1 MVVKAISTPV
11 SDNLRR
17 NRQTKNQQ
25 QNNNKSNNVNYAP
38 SFKGSNPIVMLMDA
52 IDRGGFAASFI
63 AQDGI
68 GMVAPRIKE
77 GLNRGRK
84 EDENGKKHGPLNW
97 EFARKE
103 GVREILS
110 GPSAFIIPAIM
121 LHFITKHSGS
131 ANNVSI
137 DTIKGLGQIFETYA
151 TENRNTLSDIAK
163 TKKEFYEN
171 VFKNVLNETLGT
183 ENGTKPI
190 ANLDI
195 NKTAAEF
202 TNRVI
207 EIENAKSKGF
217 IKNLLDIKVD
227 GSAEDL
233 TKNLADDFMMLKKEN
248 LSPSVNEMA
257 AHLKVEGRKEPVTE
271 GFNKLLSSMKNYS
284 NDAIESVTKQLEKDG
299 TTDVSE
305 FLKTHTSRRIGS
317 RFTTIMS
324 MFLAVV
330 GFYTVIPKL
339 YNLGLKG
346 NPALNHAEESTDVP
360 ENKLTTEKEEN
371 KPDAKKANGKDIPF
385 QGAGI
390 QKVMAKTGDT
400 VMSTSWLKKLADKF
414 DFDGPSMSVTAMLTL
429 LFGFCL
435 PPRYINGQDK
445 YDKKEILV
453 RDISSFAAILFG
465 AKALSRACS
474 QTFSKLSGLALNTKP
489 ADHANSLLHKVKNYF
504 TAGSGIHVLTS
515 AEITSKYSN
524 IDKYKGGIN
533 GFFDFVE
540 GNGGNIKK
548 MLGLDKNVKA
558 NAEAILGKPLKN
570 ATIQEIKDAF
580 KNIAPDNKSLQ
591 NIYKEF
597 KNVKG
602 NKYINYAKTMNS
614 TFGALSTLALVPM
627 FMIWLARYCD
637 RMTKN
642 DRAKEKAAMTEQTQS
657 ATPQIQQP
665 QQVKETESTPAP
677 NSQTAQPATIKNQP
691 IQKQSMAGFLKK

>member
-25 QNNNKSNNVNYAP
+25 QNNKSNNVNYAP

-97 EFARKE
+97 DFARKE

-151 TENRNTLSDIAK
+151 TENRNTLSDVAK

-171 VFKNVLNETLGT
+171 VFKNVLNETLDT

-257 AHLKVEGRKEPVTE
+257 AHLKIEGRKEPVTE

-360 ENKLTTEKEEN
+360 ENKLTTEKAED

-474 QTFSKLSGLALNTKP
+474 QAFSKLSGLALNTKP

-642 DRAKEKAAMTEQTQS
+642 DRAKEKAAIAEQTPTT
-657 ATPQIQQP
+657 TPQIQQP
-665 QQVKETESTPAP
+665 QQIKETASTTAQ
-677 NSQTAQPATIKNQP
+677 NAQTTQPATIKNQP
-691 IQKQSMAGFLKK
+691 FQKQSMAGFLKK